1 MISVA
6 AEMTEMFT
14 PFSGAAKIDSPTVSG
29 RVASVFVTIRGQ
41 RKLFQ
46 WVETDTSA

>member
-1 MISVA
+1 MS
-6 AEMTEMFT
+6 T

-29 RVASVFVTIRGQ
+29 RVSGEFVTISGQ

-46 WVETDTSA
+46 WVETETSA